1 MKKNQ
6 NKEIHVGHTWA
17 SQAVLTQLPVFS
29 LPPRSVKKLFSP
41 PAPSLYHGHHEKSPP
56 RLFYTSP
63 SLKKKISLASHYR
76 LCCSPISKHG
86 LLNNQ
91 HGRPCLLPCPR
102 VQCSSFMA
110 EKGSPSLQKK
120 SPEWS
125 LKPTGKTL
133 SLLRGL
139 QVHTS
144 LTI

>member
-1 MKKNQ
+1 MLAIPALLRQ
-6 NKEIHVGHTWA
+6 CLL
-17 SQAVLTQLPVFS
+17 SFLYFLFLPDQYNSF
-29 LPPRSVKKLFSP
+29 FP

-56 RLFYTSP
+56 RLFDTSP
-63 SLKKKISLASHYR
+63 SLKKKSLSKLLFLSSLASHYR